1 MDQTVAGG
9 VDVISISWGFNKV
22 PLYEDLI
29 AIALFGAIE
38 KVIAS
43 ISGTSMPCPH
53 AFGMVTLLKR
63 AHPEW
68 SLDAIQSTMM
78 TTTSSTYNTLNQI
91 KEINGLG
98 FEITM
103 PLAMGSG
110 QVDPNK
116 ANELGLL
123 YDATPQD
130 YVNLLCSMNFTRNQ
144 ILTITSSSR
153 YSYLI
158 PSSDLN
164 YPSFIVL
171 YTYMTGMTIQTFR
184 VLE

>member
-1 MDQTVAGG
+1 
-9 VDVISISWGFNKV
+9 
-22 PLYEDLI
+22 
-29 AIALFGAIE
+29 
-38 KVIAS
+38 
-43 ISGTSMPCPH
+43 MPCPH
-53 AFGMVTLLKR
+53 AFGIATLLKR
-63 AHPEW
+63 AHPER
-68 SLDAIQSTMM
+68 SPI
-78 TTTSSTYNTLNQI
+78 TTQFVRITTRSSTYNTLNEI
-91 KEINGLG
+91 KEINDMG
-98 FEITM
+98 FEIAM

-116 ANELGLL
+116 ANDLGLL

-153 YSYLI
+153 YSCLN

-171 YTYMTGMTIQTFR
+171 YMNMTEMTIQTF
-184 VLE
+184 